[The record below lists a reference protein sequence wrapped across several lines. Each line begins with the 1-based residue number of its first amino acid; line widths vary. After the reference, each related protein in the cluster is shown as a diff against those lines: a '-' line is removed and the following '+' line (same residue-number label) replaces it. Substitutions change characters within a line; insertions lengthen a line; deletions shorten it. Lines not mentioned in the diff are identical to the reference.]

1 MDLRRMQRPRRS
13 RPLRHSRRPFARS
26 FVGPVARPFST
37 LLALVLLVFGG
48 LVVQGSAAGAEAAPV
63 PVTSTAPADTTS
75 ATPSAAP
82 AAGADTADE
91 AVRTVSA
98 RVLLPTHGGEPH
110 PVALPWASAPEPW
123 YVLAAGGPPGARE
136 PDRAAAPL
144 VRMAPR
150 ADRAPPAT
158 PTGI

>member
-1 MDLRRMQRPRRS
+1 MDLRRMQRPR
-13 RPLRHSRRPFARS
+13 HSRSPRHMRRPSATFFVSPVSRPFA
-26 FVGPVARPFST
+26 T

-48 LVVQGSAAGAEAAPV
+48 LAVQGSPAGAEAAPV
-63 PVTSTAPADTTS
+63 TSTTAPADATS

-110 PVALPWASAPEPW
+110 PVALPWATAPEPW

-136 PDRAAAPL
+136 PDRAAVPL

-150 ADRAPPAT
+150 ADRAPPVS